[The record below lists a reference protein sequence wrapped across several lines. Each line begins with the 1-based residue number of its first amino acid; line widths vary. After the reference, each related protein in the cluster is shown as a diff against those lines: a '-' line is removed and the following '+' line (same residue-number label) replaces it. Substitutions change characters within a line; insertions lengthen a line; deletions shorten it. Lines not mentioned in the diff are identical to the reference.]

1 MNRTERLAAL
11 SRTSFTTIGVTVE
24 SGKSHASYKNFFTT
38 AREIFTNRSM
48 LSLLVRRDI
57 KSRYKDSSL
66 GLVWTLVRPLT
77 QLAIYFVVVG
87 KFLGAERGIP
97 DFAIYI
103 FTGLTAYGLFSEIV
117 SGGTASIL
125 SNAGLVKKV
134 YVPRELFPL
143 AATGTALFNFV
154 IQLTIL
160 LGIVLLS
167 GNFRLSWNLLYLVPA
182 IITLI
187 SFGLALALVFSAWF
201 VYLRD
206 IGYFV
211 EIAVMVL
218 MWASPILYSW
228 GMVRDVIT
236 NAGIPWLLQ
245 IYTAN
250 PVTLAVVGF
259 QESIWGTTERGLPV
273 PEHLMS
279 QLCIS
284 AVVGL
289 LCVIGAQRIFARLQG
304 NFAQEL

>member
-1 MNRTERLAAL
+1 MNRAERLEAL
-11 SRTSFTTIGVTVE
+11 SRASFTTIGVSVE
-24 SGKSHASYKNFFTT
+24 SGKSHARYRGFFSST
-38 AREIFTNRSM
+38 REIVTNRSM

-66 GLVWTLVRPLT
+66 GLIWTLIKPLT

-117 SGGTASIL
+117 SGGTGSIL
-125 SNAGLVKKV
+125 NNAGLVKKV

-143 AATGTALFNFV
+143 AATGTALFNFM
-154 IQLTIL
+154 IQLFVL
-160 LGIVLLS
+160 FGIVLLS
-167 GNFRLSWNLLYLVPA
+167 GNFRLSWNLIYLLPA
-182 IITLI
+182 VITLV
-187 SFGLALALVFSAWF
+187 SFGLALALLFSAWF

-228 GMVRDVIT
+228 GMVRDVVT
-236 NAGIPWLLQ
+236 SAGIPWLLE

-250 PVTLAVVGF
+250 PVTLSVLGF
-259 QESIWGTTERGLPV
+259 QEAIWGTTDRGLPI
-273 PEHLMS
+273 PDHLMV
-279 QLCIS
+279 QLSI
-284 AVVGL
+284 AAAAGL
-289 LCVIGAQRIFARLQG
+289 LCVIGAQRIFTRLQG